1 MQEMWD
7 QIWGQEDLLEEEM
20 ATHSSIL
27 AWRIPWRG
35 TWKAIVHRV
44 TKSETSLSNFAHTL
58 SWKHLTLFG
67 SLRAKEG
74 AKSENPAATS
84 QLHDLGKPGPRWA
97 SLLPR
102 SSRGFLIVIPTVW
115 APGPQQAVSTS
126 RASPARREE
135 LSCSTPP
142 EGFSRNSYVPPGSLA
157 TSPAASPVP
166 ARAHFPGTKT
176 CFEWQVVFFI
186 RLISQGR
193 VFEWSPGYFS
203 INIQVWAQHVPKSFQ
218 KLSKNVHTH
227 IHTSRVF
234 VSF

>member
-1 MQEMWD
+1 MQEMWIRP
-7 QIWGQEDLLEEEM
+7 QGQEDPLEKKM

-176 CFEWQVVFFI
+176 CFEWQIVFFI